1 MIVKMSKYAFMV
13 YHKEYD
19 TFLSTLRD
27 LGVVHIKETNSVMD
41 NERLQELLAERK
53 QINTLMRYFKNLHA
67 AEKDVKFAPAR
78 ELTKEE
84 GLKLVRKIEEL
95 QDKKAQLIASKQS
108 IEKDLAYME
117 IWGEFSYQNINRLK
131 RAGYDVT
138 FFTCPTAKYE
148 PEWGV
153 LYNAILI
160 NNFQSV
166 TYFITIT
173 KEGTLIDI
181 DAERPKMP
189 VQGLAKLRARLDQ
202 RTKDIQNVEDEL
214 KHRAVEDYKTLEE
227 FDKNLQDEFNLS
239 NALVQTDR
247 QAGDKLML
255 LEGWVPTENAPALEH
270 ELDKQGY
277 FFQQL
282 EIEDGD
288 KVPIKLRN
296 NKFSKLYE
304 PITKMFSL
312 PNYGELDPT
321 PLFAPFFMLFFGLC
335 FGDGGYGLLV
345 MIACTILKKK
355 VNPDFKPYLTL
366 FQYLGFAALLV
377 GTCTGSFFG
386 VALADIPALSKIKN
400 YFVNSDNLMTFSIV
414 IGLVQIIFGKCVA
427 AYKIKI
433 QKGTKHS
440 IAPFAWVFVI
450 ISLALAFGLPMLN
463 VHLPN
468 AVVMVCYGIAILG
481 LVVAYLYNTPG
492 KNVFLNFGT
501 GLWNT
506 YNMAS
511 GLLGDT
517 LSYIRLFAIG
527 LTGSILGGVFNTLAV
542 TMTDGMNIVARAIC
556 MLLILLVG
564 HSINIALCTISS
576 LVHPLRLIFV
586 EYYKN
591 NLKTHF
597 IMEPILLA
605 YVGIALMTGLTFIGS
620 SYGVTIAG
628 NAVVGAMKKNPDALG
643 TYIALSALPSS
654 QGLYGFVGYFM
665 MQKFLVADISML
677 AATAVFGAGLVLG
690 FAGFYSSIRQ
700 AQVCAN
706 GIAGVGAG
714 HNVFG
719 ATMVMAVFPELYA
732 ILALLVVILI
742 GGTIPVA

>member
-1 MIVKMSKYAFMV
+1 M
-13 YHKEYD
+13 
-19 TFLSTLRD
+19 
-27 LGVVHIKETNSVMD
+27 
-41 NERLQELLAERK
+41 
-53 QINTLMRYFKNLHA
+53 
-67 AEKDVKFAPAR
+67 
-78 ELTKEE
+78 
-84 GLKLVRKIEEL
+84 
-95 QDKKAQLIASKQS
+95 
-108 IEKDLAYME
+108 
-117 IWGEFSYQNINRLK
+117 
-131 RAGYDVT
+131 
-138 FFTCPTAKYE
+138 
-148 PEWGV
+148 
-153 LYNAILI
+153 
-160 NNFQSV
+160 
-166 TYFITIT
+166 
-173 KEGTLIDI
+173 
-181 DAERPKMP
+181 
-189 VQGLAKLRARLDQ
+189 RARLDQ

-591 NLKTHF
+591 AEFEGGGKAY
-597 IMEPILLA
+597 EPFRKA
-605 YVGIALMTGLTFIGS
+605 
-620 SYGVTIAG
+620 
-628 NAVVGAMKKNPDALG
+628 
-643 TYIALSALPSS
+643 
-654 QGLYGFVGYFM
+654 
-665 MQKFLVADISML
+665 
-677 AATAVFGAGLVLG
+677 
-690 FAGFYSSIRQ
+690 
-700 AQVCAN
+700 
-706 GIAGVGAG
+706 
-714 HNVFG
+714 
-719 ATMVMAVFPELYA
+719 
-732 ILALLVVILI
+732 
-742 GGTIPVA
+742 